1 MAAITDS
8 WSSSGRAGRGAAA
21 RDMVEFDNIPG
32 YMSMSIP
39 DWVVYVVMLIL
50 ISILAIIVW
59 QSYKVTAHRCA
70 FTLFRETLGKEAG
83 KSSLRDVYYHPS
95 LTAISNNQFITNK
108 IIISF
113 LFLSYLKQKHKS
125 KRRKVVIKNQTRE
138 KSRDIE
144 K

>member
-1 MAAITDS
+1 
-8 WSSSGRAGRGAAA
+8 
-21 RDMVEFDNIPG
+21 MVEFDNIPG

-108 IIISF
+108 IIISLR
-113 LFLSYLKQKHKS
+113 LFASQVIKDRQKREDEKKKRKELKKGGSGKKS
-125 KRRKVVIKNQTRE
+125 K
-138 KSRDIE
+138 
-144 K
+144 